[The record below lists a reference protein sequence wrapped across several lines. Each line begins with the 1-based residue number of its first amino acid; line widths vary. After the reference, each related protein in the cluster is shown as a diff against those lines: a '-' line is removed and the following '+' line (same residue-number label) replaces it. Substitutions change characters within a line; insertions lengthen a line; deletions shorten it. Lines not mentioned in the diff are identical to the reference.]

1 MAKEYVIYTRKWF
14 FNLLGRFLRDM
25 ARSFVFG
32 VLILISLVFLFGP
45 LLIPGIC
52 SGQSADLPAVYDSYQ
67 GSFEEH
73 ADLPG
78 LVLTTASLFVGLLL
92 CVLCWWAALEVA
104 DDRHWET
111 PLPTIWDGQEARWI
125 ASTIS
130 LARYLESHGK
140 KLNTSLVMSDNVY
153 EVAHKLIDQTE
164 EATLRRY
171 LCILLA
177 TRAFET
183 IDSRVVDSTKPALLP
198 QGPQSNS
205 QHGEPDKT
213 RKKSQ
218 HHNGTHGESPRLKP

>member
-1 MAKEYVIYTRKWF
+1 MAKEYVIYTKRWL

-45 LLIPGIC
+45 LLIRGIC
-52 SGQSADLPAVYDSYQ
+52 SGQSAGLPAVYDVYRE
-67 GSFEEH
+67 SFEEH
-73 ADLPG
+73 ADLPA
-78 LVLTTASLFVGLLL
+78 LALTTVSMFVGLLL

-125 ASTIS
+125 SSTIS

-140 KLNTSLVMSDNVY
+140 KINTSLVMSDNVY
-153 EVAHKLIDQTE
+153 DVAHKLIDQTE

-177 TRAFET
+177 TKAFET
-183 IDSRVVDSTKPALLP
+183 IDSRVVDSAKPALLP
-198 QGPQSNS
+198 QAPRSNS
-205 QHGEPDKT
+205 DYAEPDKT
-213 RKKSQ
+213 RKKSD
-218 HHNGTHGESPRLKP
+218 HHDGRHD